1 LTWDLAKKTVF
12 VAAVI
17 AIGGVLAHMH
27 VAAQIYHPVVQ
38 ISSPDGLTF
47 TALQDETTERRRCGE
62 LNDRFIQPVRS
73 HCKQCRVVYARCD
86 RQLTGV
92 EAALATGR
100 PLPYHLV
107 LSPGLRLAISGPEAP
122 AKQTCD
128 FIASDLLKHDYRT
141 AICVYPMP
149 AAKNAQ

>member
-1 LTWDLAKKTVF
+1 LNRELAIKILF

-62 LNDRFIQPVRS
+62 LNDRFIQPVRA
-73 HCKQCRVVYARCD
+73 HCKECRVVYARCD

-92 EAALATGR
+92 EAALASGR

-107 LSPGLRLAISGPEAP
+107 FSPGLRLAISGPEAP

-128 FIASDLLKHDYRT
+128 FIASDLLKRDYRP
-141 AICVYPMP
+141 AICIYPMT
-149 AAKNAQ
+149 AARNTQ

>member
-1 LTWDLAKKTVF
+1 LNRDLVKKAVF

-17 AIGGVLAHMH
+17 AIGGALAHMH

-38 ISSPDGLTF
+38 ISSPDGLIF

-62 LNDRFIQPVRS
+62 LNDRFIKPVRGR
-73 HCKQCRVVYARCD
+73 CKECRVVYARCD
-86 RQLTGV
+86 RQLSGV

-100 PLPYHLV
+100 PLPYYLV
-107 LSPGLRLAISGPEAP
+107 LSPGLRLAITGPGAP
-122 AKQTCD
+122 ARQTCD
-128 FIASDLLKHDYRT
+128 FIASDLLKHEYRT

-149 AAKNAQ
+149 AAKGKE